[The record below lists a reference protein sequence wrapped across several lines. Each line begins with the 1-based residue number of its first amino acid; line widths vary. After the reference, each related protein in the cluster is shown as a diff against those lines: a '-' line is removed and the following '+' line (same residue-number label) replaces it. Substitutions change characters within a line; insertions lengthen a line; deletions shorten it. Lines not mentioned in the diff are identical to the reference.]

1 MQYKF
6 DFSERTAFLPLLDA
20 YLSCKLSKNFHSA
33 LEIGVYKGGWLFNL
47 SDNVPNILT
56 VGIDPYPNLDQIKQN
71 FISECGRRG
80 LNDSISLY
88 SSFDELQSSDQRL
101 LKFDIIHCDG
111 EHTQSQAILDLNNS
125 LLFLDEAG
133 ILIIDD
139 IFYHS
144 YPGVTAAAF
153 SFIGQYNLSPFL
165 FTQKKLYVCNSKY
178 YEYYYAKAFSIL
190 SALEVNF
197 EVSEPEDPKQ
207 SYKQSNSIFG
217 YNLIIT
223 SEQPHRTE
231 FNRLCRILEIRIP
244 LLIKMKTF
252 SKIWMPPIIY
262 DLILRVKKI
271 KF

>member
-1 MQYKF
+1 MTHKF

-47 SDNVPNILT
+47 IDNLPGILAI
-56 VGIDPYPNLDQIKQN
+56 GIDPYPSIDQVKQT
-71 FISECGRRG
+71 FISECVRRG
-80 LNDSISLY
+80 LNESISLY
-88 SSFDELQSSDQRL
+88 SSFDELRSSDQRL

-111 EHTQSQAILDLNNS
+111 EHSQSQASLDLNDS
-125 LLFLDEAG
+125 LSFLDEAG

-139 IFYHS
+139 VFYHS

-165 FTQKKLYVCNSKY
+165 FTQKKLYVCNSKH

-190 SALEVNF
+190 STLEVNF
-197 EVSEPEDPKQ
+197 EVSETEDPRQ

-231 FNRLCRILEIRIP
+231 FNSLCRILEVRIP
-244 LLIKMKTF
+244 LLIKT
-252 SKIWMPPIIY
+252 KIFVKAWMPPRIY
-262 DLILRVKKI
+262 DLILKAKKI

>member
-1 MQYKF
+1 MPYKF
-6 DFSERTAFLPLLDA
+6 DFSDRTALLPLLDA

-33 LEIGVYKGGWLFNL
+33 LEIGVYKGGWLLNL
-47 SDNVPNILT
+47 IDNVPDILT
-56 VGIDPYPNLDQIKQN
+56 VGIDPYPNLDQVKQN
-71 FISECGRRG
+71 FISECVSRG
-80 LNDSISLY
+80 LNDSINLY
-88 SSFDELQSSDQRL
+88 SSFDELRSSDHRL

-111 EHTQSQAILDLNNS
+111 EHSQSQASFDLNNS
-125 LLFLDEAG
+125 LIFLDEAG

-153 SFIGQYNLSPFL
+153 SFIGQHRLSPFL
-165 FTQKKLYVCNSKY
+165 FTQKKLYVCNPKY

-190 SALEVNF
+190 SALQVNF
-197 EVSEPEDPKQ
+197 EVSETEDPKQ
-207 SYKQSNSIFG
+207 SYRQSNSLFG

-231 FNRLCRILEIRIP
+231 FNRLCRNLEIRIP
-244 LLIKMKTF
+244 VFIMLKNYAKA
-252 SKIWMPPIIY
+252 WMPPKIR
-262 DLILRVKKI
+262 DLILRAKRI